1 MTNVPP
7 LTHGGRFAPEEPSV
21 NLAGGFWGGHKR
33 FNEGWLVFWLA
44 TKKRTSGAIWHPS
57 A

>member
-1 MTNVPP
+1 VPP
-7 LTHGGRFAPEEPSV
+7 LTHGGRFAPEEPNV

-33 FNEGWLVFWLA
+33 LNKGRLVFWLA